1 MEIVSEK
8 NIYNCLEK
16 AVKILLSCQITFSHE
31 TTCGNK
37 MNAEGYMRMQLSSV
51 KAGIARDLQKC
62 NMMSLISLNF
72 FL

>member
-8 NIYNCLEK
+8 NIYSCLEK
-16 AVKILLSCQITFSHE
+16 AVKILLSRQITFSHE